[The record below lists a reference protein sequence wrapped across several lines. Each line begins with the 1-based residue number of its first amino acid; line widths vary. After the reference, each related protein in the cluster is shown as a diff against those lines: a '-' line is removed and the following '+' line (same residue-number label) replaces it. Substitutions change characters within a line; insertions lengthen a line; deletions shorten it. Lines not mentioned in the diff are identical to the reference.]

1 MEDRSDE
8 IPKYSTNTH
17 ESHGEEKTKD
27 VSLEFQKEKIK
38 RTGKRKSP
46 SLMKILVFHPHI
58 QKMPQTFSVSIE
70 V

>member
-8 IPKYSTNTH
+8 IPKYSTNTY

-38 RTGKRKSP
+38 RTGKRKS
-46 SLMKILVFHPHI
+46 HHR
-58 QKMPQTFSVSIE
+58 
-70 V
+70 